1 MALTHTPSVPTRAE
15 VGVVR
20 PPSADLG
27 ARGDYSAVG
36 DINYVP
42 IVYTKKVLRN
52 FYESSVFSQICNTDY
67 EGEIK
72 AQGDKVVIRK
82 TPEMTV
88 KPYKVGTAITY
99 EIPEADST
107 ELMVDLGMYSAF
119 QIDDVDKAQ
128 SDLPLIN
135 MFAKDAGERIRIETD
150 REVLEYLSTGA
161 AATNAGNWAGAISGN
176 QVDTGINIGSVATP
190 VAITAAN
197 ATDYIVW
204 LNQVLDEANIPME
217 GRFVVVP
224 AGYCT
229 ALKTSDLKAA
239 NITGDSTGV
248 IRTGLV
254 GMIDRMHVYQ
264 NNNLPVGVAG
274 GLAAGETAIIAGTK
288 EASSFAANIT
298 KTDTLKIP
306 NSFGEYWRTLFV
318 YGRGVV
324 QSTAL
329 INGVVT
335 V

>member
-1 MALTHTPSVPTRAE
+1 MALTHAPSTPTVGT

-20 PPSADLG
+20 PPSTDLAA
-27 ARGDYSAVG
+27 ARGDYSAAG

-52 FYESSVFSQICNTDY
+52 FYESSVFAQVCNTDY

-72 AQGDKVVIRK
+72 AQGDKVIIRR
-82 TPEMTV
+82 TPVMTV
-88 KPYKVGTAITY
+88 APYKVGTAIDY
-99 EIPEADST
+99 EVPEAIST

-119 QIDDVDKAQ
+119 QIDDVDKLQ
-128 SDLPLIN
+128 TDLPLMN
-135 MFAKDAGERIRIETD
+135 TFAKDAGERIRIEID
-150 REVLEYLSTGA
+150 REVLKYLSTGA
-161 AATNAGNWAGAISGN
+161 DAANTGATAGAISGSID
-176 QVDTGINIGSVATP
+176 VGATAAP

-197 ATDYIVW
+197 ATEYIVL
-204 LNQVLDEANIPME
+204 LNQVLDEQNIPME
-217 GRFVVVP
+217 GRFCVLP
-224 AGYCT
+224 AGFIT

-254 GMIDRMHVYQ
+254 GMVDRMKIYQ

-274 GLAAGETAIIAGTK
+274 GLAAGETAIIAGTS
-288 EASSFAANIT
+288 EASTFASNIT
-298 KTDTLKIP
+298 KTDTIKIP

-318 YGRGVV
+318 YGRAVV
-324 QSTAL
+324 QPKAL

>member
-1 MALTHTPSVPTRAE
+1 MALTHTPSTPAIAT
-15 VGVVR
+15 VGAVR
-20 PPSADLG
+20 PPSTDLSDP
-27 ARGDYSAVG
+27 RGDYSAAG

-42 IVYTKKVLRN
+42 IIYTKKVLRN
-52 FYESSVFSQICNTDY
+52 FYESSVFSQVCNTDY

-82 TPEMTV
+82 TPVMTV
-88 KPYKVGTAITY
+88 APYAVGTAIDY
-99 EIPEADST
+99 EVPEADST

-135 MFAKDAGERIRIETD
+135 LFAKDAGERIRIETD
-150 REVLEYLSTGA
+150 REVLAYLSDGA
-161 AATNAGNWAGAISGN
+161 AATNKGATAGAITASIALG
-176 QVDTGINIGSVATP
+176 VTTAP

-197 ATDYIVW
+197 ATEFIVQM
-204 LNQVLDEANIPME
+204 NQVLDEANIPME
-217 GRFVVVP
+217 GRWCIVP
-224 AGYCT
+224 AGFCT

-254 GMIDRMHVYQ
+254 GMVDRMKIYQ
-264 NNNLPVGVAG
+264 NNNLPAGVAG
-274 GLAAGETAIIAGTK
+274 GLAAGETALIAGTT
-288 EASSFAANIT
+288 EGSSFAANIT

-318 YGRGVV
+318 YGRAVV
-324 QSTAL
+324 QPTAL
-329 INGVVT
+329 VNAIVT